1 MGQYYCVLVED
12 KDGHPIRVSP
22 NEYNSGLKLTEH
34 SWWENYFVNRIVAYL
49 LNNPKRVA
57 WVGDYSYEEPVSIK
71 YNLHSL
77 AYNTKFS
84 ILEVGE
90 KEIFKEKKTLDGF
103 YLVNHTK
110 EIYLDCDKYKTRSN
124 KNEWII
130 HPLPLLTA
138 VGNGLGGGDY
148 HGINEE
154 DVGSWCYDTISVQK
168 IIQLTKKKRPILVSF
183 LFLLKKRHR
192 LISCVFFF

>member
-1 MGQYYCVLVED
+1 MGQYYRVLIEN

-22 NEYNSGLKLTEH
+22 NEYNVGLKLTEH

-57 WVGDYSYEEPVSIK
+57 WVGDYSQEEPVSMK

-84 ILEVGE
+84 ILEVGG

-110 EIYLDCDKYKTRSN
+110 KIYLDCDKYKAHSN

-168 IIQLTKKKRPILVSF
+168 IIPNNYKEVEYTFIENY
-183 LFLLKKRHR
+183 
-192 LISCVFFF
+192 